1 MFNLKTIQDMV
12 KTVLISDADTR
23 DDDMKLYLS
32 VCDYCLP
39 KVNMLPFER
48 VMKEYRSLGIPC
60 FESVRRTRQKLQA
73 DYPELSGTRRTK
85 ELRAT
90 QEKIYRQYAKS

>member
-12 KTVLISDADTR
+12 KIILTSNADTR
-23 DDDMKLYLS
+23 DDDMKLYLC
-32 VCDYCLP
+32 VCNYCLP
-39 KVNMLPFER
+39 NVNMLPFER

-73 DYPELSGTRRTK
+73 DYPELLGSRRIK
-85 ELRAT
+85 KLRAT